1 MRKILAVVR
10 REFIERVRQKW
21 FWVIVLLGPL
31 FFGAIFVLPT
41 LLASGGGVKRIVVV
55 DGTSAHLGPRVADL
69 LNQSLPNQ
77 NRVFVATS
85 IPAGGRAADTLTLTH
100 EVGAKRL
107 DGFLVLTDAL
117 VDSGKAEYR
126 ASNVSAFN
134 ALGVLQGALRG
145 VASAVRLER
154 EGVDPRIVARAQ
166 VRVELD
172 TKKIAGGK
180 TTSENA
186 AQSFSLAYFM
196 GIILYMAILLYGI
209 NVMSSVLEEKTTRIV
224 EVLVSSL
231 RPFQLLLGK
240 ILGVG
245 AVSLFQFLLW
255 GLSARVLYAQRSHLL
270 GRRSLGDA
278 GQVFQIPHVTPATG
292 IVFGAYFLGGFFLYS
307 AMFAAVGAM
316 SSNEQEARQAQQPV
330 TMLLVVSFL
339 SMFAMLNDPGSTLA
353 VTLSMI
359 PFSAPIA
366 MPVRWAA
373 GNLPAS
379 EVALSLGILVVSI
392 LAVAWIA
399 ARIYRVGILMTGKR
413 PSLKE
418 IIRWV
423 RAG

>member
-85 IPAGGRAADTLTLTH
+85 IPAGGRAADTLTLTD

-145 VASAVRLER
+145 VR
-154 EGVDPRIVARAQ
+154 
-166 VRVELD
+166 
-172 TKKIAGGK
+172 
-180 TTSENA
+180 
-186 AQSFSLAYFM
+186 
-196 GIILYMAILLYGI
+196 
-209 NVMSSVLEEKTTRIV
+209 
-224 EVLVSSL
+224 
-231 RPFQLLLGK
+231 LLLGR